1 MLDGLDMT
9 GLYSHKFHIYHILSY
24 QIQPNL
30 LNPRGF
36 SHLKNSLWIFSVL
49 CFWWLKPTSLDWN
62 MPGWENRYYMYIC
75 IYIYIH
81 ETIFTC
87 ICILQNILN
96 IHDIH
101 SIAFTL
107 IESEAEKLEAPDRTW
122 WSLKVEEK
130 ILGDQGAT
138 FGEIAGG
145 TTILC
150 LSYLFGFG
158 VENPK
163 GWSIFAPIGCPCFS
177 FVFVFFRIAVTQIWL
192 PADAVFDSFIDLIL
206 SNQREIALLG
216 LQDSSIKFVLKVC
229 WTFAAGAIF
238 HRSSLVFAQK
248 YAYFAS
254 CAAGGDAVVVGINQ

>member
-1 MLDGLDMT
+1 MDWTWLDCI
-9 GLYSHKFHIYHILSY
+9 HISFTYIIYYHTRFSQICWILEDSATWKTHS
-24 QIQPNL
+24 
-30 LNPRGF
+30 GF
-36 SHLKNSLWIFSVL
+36 SVCCVSD
-49 CFWWLKPTSLDWN
+49 DWN
-62 MPGWENRYYMYIC
+62 PPHWIEIC
-75 IYIYIH
+75 RGEKTDITCTYVYIYIH

>member
-1 MLDGLDMT
+1 M
-9 GLYSHKFHIYHILSY
+9 
-24 QIQPNL
+24 PN
-30 LNPRGF
+30 PGF
-36 SHLKNSLWIFSVL
+36 SV
-49 CFWWLKPTSLDWN
+49 CFVSDDWN
-62 MPGWENRYYMYIC
+62 ARHWIEIC
-75 IYIYIH
+75 RGEKTDITCTFMHIYIYTWNYTYVYIY
-81 ETIFTC
+81 
-87 ICILQNILN
+87 ILQNILK
-96 IHDIH
+96 IHDTH
-101 SIAFTL
+101 CIAFTL
-107 IESEAEKLEAPDRTW
+107 IESEAENWRPQTEPDEALKLKRK
-122 WSLKVEEK
+122 SLGIKVP
-130 ILGDQGAT
+130 T
-138 FGEIAGG
+138 FGETAEE

-150 LSYLFGFG
+150 LSVFVWFWGRKSQG
-158 VENPK
+158 VK
-163 GWSIFAPIGCPCFS
+163 HIRSYRMSWCPCFS